1 MFRSEEMCLAQLFL
15 QSASSYACVSELGE
29 RGLVE
34 FRDLNPHV
42 SAFQRRFVGEL
53 RRCEE
58 MAKTF
63 TFLAQEVQKAGRS
76 LKPPEDNLPAP
87 LPREAMQIQEQ
98 SETLSQELREVSH
111 NREALLGQLRE
122 LREHIQVLQEG
133 QRFTGQLMTL
143 DSPVLSRAFSERDP
157 LLGPAA
163 LHRPDL
169 RINFVAGVI
178 HPWRVNSFERL
189 LWRACRGYLVPHF
202 TEMTEPIE
210 NRSTG
215 ESITWVVFLIS
226 YWGEQI
232 GQKIRKIANCFH
244 CHLYPYPENEA
255 ERTDTLRG
263 LRTQV
268 EDLNIVLGQTEQYL
282 DQVLQKVLS
291 VLPAWEVQIQK
302 MKAIYFILNQCSFS
316 ITDKCLIG
324 EVWCPVRDLPAVQQ
338 ALREGSQ
345 RSGSGVESFV
355 HRILCTE
362 SPPTLIRTNK
372 FTAGF
377 QNIIDA
383 YGVASYQEMNP
394 APYTIITFPFL
405 FAVMFGDVGHGL
417 LMFIFALW
425 MVLFENR
432 PGMKKAENEIW
443 QMFFAGRYL
452 ILLMG
457 AFSIYTGFIYNE
469 CFSKALTIFPSAWSV
484 AAMANNSDWSTD
496 YIIESV
502 ALDLDPNVTGV
513 FKGPYPFGIDPIWSL
528 AVNHLTFLN
537 SFKMKMSVILGVFH
551 MTFGVFVGI
560 FNHFH
565 FKQTYKI
572 LLVFLPE
579 ITFLLLLFGYLV
591 ILIFYKWFMYDAS
604 NSMFAPSILI
614 QFINM
619 FMFSE
624 ATGNRPLFN
633 QQKTVQ
639 TVLMALA
646 IASVPI
652 LLLGTPLY
660 HWHKHRQKVNKPQPN
675 PSTAGERQTLLNSQ
689 ERKGSVNIAED
700 DMDHMESNQEEEEE
714 KFDAGD
720 VFMHQAIH
728 TIEFCLGCISNTAS
742 YLRLWALSLAHAQLS
757 EVLWTMVM
765 KNGFVI
771 QSFAGSVALVPVFAF
786 FAILTVAILLVME
799 GLSAFL
805 HALRL
810 HWVEFQNKFYS
821 GAGYQFIPFT
831 FTSDLWI

>member
-58 MAKTF
+58 MEKTF

-76 LKPPEDNLPAP
+76 LKPPEEALPAP
-87 LPREAMQIQEQ
+87 LAREALRIQEQ

-111 NREALLGQLRE
+111 NCEALLGQLQE

-133 QRFTGQLMTL
+133 QRFTGQL
-143 DSPVLSRAFSERDP
+143 
-157 LLGPAA
+157 
-163 LHRPDL
+163 
-169 RINFVAGVI
+169 
-178 HPWRVNSFERL
+178 
-189 LWRACRGYLVPHF
+189 
-202 TEMTEPIE
+202 
-210 NRSTG
+210 G
-215 ESITWVVFLIS
+215 ESVTWVVFLIS

-263 LRTQV
+263 LRIQV
-268 EDLNIVLGQTEQYL
+268 EDLNIVLGQTEEYL
-282 DQVLQKVLS
+282 DQVLQKVLT
-291 VLPAWEVQIQK
+291 VLPAWQVQIQK

-324 EVWCPVRDLPAVQQ
+324 EVWCPVRDLPAVQL

-355 HRILCTE
+355 HRIICTE

-417 LMFIFALW
+417 LMFLFALW
-425 MVLFENR
+425 MVIFENR

-469 CFSKALTIFPSAWSV
+469 CFSKAMTIFPSAWSV
-484 AAMANNSDWSTD
+484 ASMANNSDWSSK
-496 YIIESV
+496 YIIES
-502 ALDLDPNVTGV
+502 LSLNLDPNVTGV
-513 FKGPYPFGIDPIWSL
+513 FNGPYPFGIDPIWSL
-528 AVNHLTFLN
+528 AINHLTFLN
-537 SFKMKMSVILGVFH
+537 SFKMKMSVILGIFH

-565 FKQTYKI
+565 FKQRYKI
-572 LLVFLPE
+572 LLVFFPE

-619 FMFSE
+619 FLFSE
-624 ATGNRPLFN
+624 GAGSPPLYKH
-633 QQKTVQ
+633 QKTVQ
-639 TVLMALA
+639 MVLMLVAVL
-646 IASVPI
+646 SVPI
-652 LLLGTPLY
+652 LLLGTPFY
-660 HWHKHRQKVNKPQPN
+660 IWYKHRQKVPKSQHN
-675 PSTAGERQTLLNSQ
+675 PSMAGERQSLLNSE
-689 ERKGSVNIAED
+689 ERKRSVNIAEG

-714 KFDAGD
+714 EKFDFGD

-765 KNGFVI
+765 RNGFSMMGYQGGVI
-771 QSFAGSVALVPVFAF
+771 LVPVFAF

-821 GAGYQFIPFT
+821 GAGYQFSPFT
-831 FTSDLWI
+831 FTSDIWI